1 MSGFPRVGVLGAVGG
16 GQGPTKGCKAIK
28 AENRGD
34 TAHIDDMLIRCNE
47 AQEHKVHYQFT
58 QFTKISY

>member
-34 TAHIDDMLIRCNE
+34 TAHIDDVHVRCHE
-47 AQEHKVHYQFT
+47 A
-58 QFTKISY
+58 QFTKISLY